1 MCVARNGG
9 GSCELSGSGSGGS
22 DGAVVPP
29 DTAPPGDGRPG
40 DGAVA
45 LDGDPGGD
53 ADGDGIANAVDNC
66 PSVANADQHDED
78 GDGLGDVCD
87 PCPPFANNTDLDG
100 DGVGGLCDPHPLV
113 PGDKIY
119 LFEGFGHNL
128 SATWDPFG
136 PWTVT
141 GDALAVS
148 VPAAQANL
156 GYPMPT
162 TGHDTVMTAMTITAV
177 GATTTEDRV
186 AGVLTMKNASS
197 NSGIACD
204 LGVPLSGGMNEL
216 ILDDASN
223 AAGGT
228 PILTNTYGWAVGEA
242 HVMSLTRDTNFYK
255 CVADPA
261 TANKKVTGT
270 QTVTPAVPELGLWA
284 ANTSAKF
291 DWILFVSSP

>member
-1 MCVARNGG
+1 M
-9 GSCELSGSGSGGS
+9 
-22 DGAVVPP
+22 
-29 DTAPPGDGRPG
+29 
-40 DGAVA
+40 
-45 LDGDPGGD
+45 
-53 ADGDGIANAVDNC
+53 
-66 PSVANADQHDED
+66 
-78 GDGLGDVCD
+78 
-87 PCPPFANNTDLDG
+87 
-100 DGVGGLCDPHPLV
+100 
-113 PGDKIY
+113 
-119 LFEGFGHNL
+119 
-128 SATWDPFG
+128 
-136 PWTVT
+136 
-141 GDALAVS
+141 
-148 VPAAQANL
+148 PAGQANL

-228 PILTNTYGWAVGEA
+228 PIQSTGFGWTVGEA
-242 HVMSLTRDTNFYK
+242 HVVSLTRDTNFYK